1 VCRPAEFAEYGFFAG
16 FQGKVKKVTSYDI
29 ARLAGVSQST
39 VSRAFNREN
48 AVSPETLERIQE
60 VATKMGYWPNEVAR
74 SLISR
79 KSNVIGIVMGD
90 ILNPFYPAVLHT
102 FTFSLQRLGRRVMLL
117 SVPAGRDVDEV
128 LPQLMQYQVAGV
140 VITSATLSSRMA
152 ETVRRGG
159 TPVVL
164 FNRTVRGHAV
174 NSVCCANEEAARLVA
189 LRLLQAGHKR
199 FGLIGGMAS
208 TSTHIERR
216 RAFSKELRRHGII
229 EMPEVSGENTYEGGF
244 NAAKLLL
251 SAANPPEALFCI
263 SDIMALGALDAARR
277 EMSLSVPG
285 DVSIVGFDDIAL
297 AAWPGYDLT
306 TVRQPVEQMAM
317 EAINI
322 LLDQIARADADPVSV
337 RVPGELIVRSSARLG

>member
-1 VCRPAEFAEYGFFAG
+1 
-16 FQGKVKKVTSYDI
+16 VKKVTSYDI

-48 AVSPETLERIQE
+48 AVSQETLERIQA
-60 VATKMGYWPNEVAR
+60 VATKMDYQPNEVAR
-74 SLISR
+74 TLISR
-79 KSNVIGIVMGD
+79 KSNVIGVVMGD

-102 FTFSLQRLGRRVMLL
+102 FTQSLQRLGRRVMLL
-117 SVPAGRDVDEV
+117 SVPPGRDVDEV

-152 ETVRRGG
+152 ETIRRSG

-164 FNRTVRGHAV
+164 FNRTVHGHTV

-189 LRLLQAGHKR
+189 LRLLRGGHKR
-199 FGLIGGMAS
+199 FGLVGGVAS
-208 TSTHIERR
+208 TSTHIERK
-216 RAFSKELRRHGII
+216 RAFAKELRRHGIA
-229 EMPEVSGENTYEGGF
+229 EFPEVSGDNTYGGGF
-244 NAAKLLL
+244 KAAKTLL
-251 SAANPPEALFCI
+251 SAAERPEALFCI

-285 DVSIVGFDDIAL
+285 DVSIVGFDDIEP
-297 AAWPGYDLT
+297 AAWPSYDLT
-306 TVRQPVEQMAM
+306 TVRQPVEKMAS
-317 EAINI
+317 EAITI
-322 LLDQIARADADPVSV
+322 LLDQIARPRAEPVSV

>member
-1 VCRPAEFAEYGFFAG
+1 MG

-164 FNRTVRGHAV
+164 FNRTVRGHVV

-322 LLDQIARADADPVSV
+322 LLVQIARADADPVSV

>member
-1 VCRPAEFAEYGFFAG
+1 
-16 FQGKVKKVTSYDI
+16 
-29 ARLAGVSQST
+29 
-39 VSRAFNREN
+39 
-48 AVSPETLERIQE
+48 
-60 VATKMGYWPNEVAR
+60 
-74 SLISR
+74 
-79 KSNVIGIVMGD
+79 
-90 ILNPFYPAVLHT
+90 
-102 FTFSLQRLGRRVMLL
+102 MLL

>member
-1 VCRPAEFAEYGFFAG
+1 
-16 FQGKVKKVTSYDI
+16 VKKITSYDI

-39 VSRAFNREN
+39 VSRALNREK
-48 AVSPETLERIQE
+48 AVSHETLERIQA
-60 VATKMGYWPNEVAR
+60 VATRMGYRPNEVAR
-74 SLISR
+74 ALISR
-79 KSNVIGIVMGD
+79 RSNVIGIVMGD

-102 FTFSLQRLGRRVMLL
+102 FTHSLQQLGRRVMLL
-117 SVPAGRDVDEV
+117 SVPTGRDVDEV

-152 ETVRRGG
+152 ETVRRNG

-164 FNRTVRGHAV
+164 FNRTVHGHAV

-189 LRLLQAGHKR
+189 RRLLQAGHKS

-208 TSTHIERR
+208 TSTHVERK
-216 RAFSKELRRHGII
+216 RAFSMELRRSGIA
-229 EMPEVSGENTYEGGF
+229 EFPEVSGGNTYKGGY
-244 NAAKLLL
+244 NAAKTLL
-251 SAANPPEALFCI
+251 SATRPPEALFCI

-285 DVSIVGFDDIAL
+285 DVSIVGFDDIAP
-297 AAWPGYDLT
+297 AAWPNYDLT
-306 TVRQPVEQMAM
+306 TVRQPVEEMAS
-317 EAINI
+317 EAITI
-322 LLDQIARADADPVSV
+322 LLDQIARADAEPVSV